1 MGGAEGTSL
10 PAPPS
15 WYRALQGTRRTHCLS
30 KNILITKALP
40 VCNTEPRHT
49 SMVEHAPPCG
59 KLFAAKAISLAGFF
73 AVHQSTV
80 YRRQNLGLAAS
91 RPIGCR

>member
-15 WYRALQGTRRTHCLS
+15 WCRALWGTCRTHCLF

-40 VCNTEPRHT
+40 VCNTETGYPST
-49 SMVEHAPPCG
+49 VKHAPPSG
-59 KLFAAKAISLAGFF
+59 KLFAAEAISLAGVFE
-73 AVHQSTV
+73 VH
-80 YRRQNLGLAAS
+80 
-91 RPIGCR
+91 